1 MSLPTIYNP
10 LNAWGKSD
18 KATQFPSTVQTFVSG
33 GAITAGRIVAI
44 ATDGTGTVTQATTGT
59 TASLI
64 VGVSLDTVTTSG
76 KLTRIVVQ
84 GYASAL
90 TNGSPSVGAILKRGT
105 TTAGSLD
112 ATASPAAGEVVAI
125 AISTSASNVADV
137 WVTKAP

>member
-1 MSLPTIYNP
+1 MSLNTLYNP
-10 LNAWGKSD
+10 LNAWGKTD
-18 KATQFPSTVQTFVSG
+18 KQSKLPSTIVPFESG

-44 ATDGTGTVTQATTGT
+44 ATDGTGQVTQATTGT

-64 VGVSLDTVTTSG
+64 VGVALDTVTTSG
-76 KLTRIVVQ
+76 KVCRIVTA

-112 ATASPAAGEVVAI
+112 ATATPAAGEVVAV
-125 AISTSASNVADV
+125 AISASASNVADV
-137 WVTKAP
+137 WVCKAP